1 MNNKEFLILAII
13 KNINKE
19 ILFILF
25 SKKNINIKKNNKLD

>member
-1 MNNKEFLILAII
+1 MNNKEFIILAI